1 MKVGA
6 GSGYAI
12 QVSGPLDRESRDT
25 WHVWLEARDGGSPSR
40 VAHRNITIR
49 VVDVNDCAPVFEEA
63 MYRCE
68 FFSVIIGAVII
79 VATNILGLAYFTMF
93 LRPLYRMM
101 NLLN

>member
-68 FFSVIIGAVII
+68 YQLIILV
-79 VATNILGLAYFTMF
+79 VATTNIFGRSYFTRF
-93 LRPLYRMM
+93 FRPSY
-101 NLLN
+101 